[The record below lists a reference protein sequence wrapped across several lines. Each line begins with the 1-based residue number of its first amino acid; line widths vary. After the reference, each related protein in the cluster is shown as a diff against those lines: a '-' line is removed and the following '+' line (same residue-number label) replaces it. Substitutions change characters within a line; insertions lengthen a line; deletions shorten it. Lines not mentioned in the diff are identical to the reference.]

1 MDSLTQPDFVVH
13 QVMGKL
19 LLQLEIVYQSVSFV
33 DREAKLCGQVYDA
46 LLQKYRKHF
55 RNEFESKF
63 HLQEKGFTK
72 DEEQFFMSVMM
83 SCNLI
88 GGIGYS
94 CGSFK
99 VQSIHNK

>member
-72 DEEQFFMSVMM
+72 DEEQFVMSVMM

-94 CGSFK
+94 CGSSK

>member
-33 DREAKLCGQVYDA
+33 DREAKLCGQVHDD

-63 HLQEKGFTK
+63 LLQEKGFTK
-72 DEEQFFMSVMM
+72 DEKQFVMSVM
-83 SCNLI
+83 SNLI
-88 GGIGYS
+88 GGIWYFYV
-94 CGSFK
+94 SFK

>member
-63 HLQEKGFTK
+63 LLQEKGFTK
-72 DEEQFFMSVMM
+72 DEKQFFMSVMM

-88 GGIGYS
+88 GGIWYFYV
-94 CGSFK
+94 SFK

>member
-33 DREAKLCGQVYDA
+33 DREAKLCGQVYDD

-63 HLQEKGFTK
+63 LLQEKGFTK
-72 DEEQFFMSVMM
+72 DEKQFVMSVM
-83 SCNLI
+83 SNLI
-88 GGIGYS
+88 GGIWYFYV
-94 CGSFK
+94 SFK

>member
-63 HLQEKGFTK
+63 LLQEKGFTK
-72 DEEQFFMSVMM
+72 DEKQFVMSVM
-83 SCNLI
+83 SNLI
-88 GGIGYS
+88 GGIWYFYV
-94 CGSFK
+94 SFK

>member
-55 RNEFESKF
+55 RNDFESKF
-63 HLQEKGFTK
+63 LLQEKGFTK
-72 DEEQFFMSVMM
+72 DEKQFVMSVM
-83 SCNLI
+83 SNLI
-88 GGIGYS
+88 GGIWYFYV
-94 CGSFK
+94 SFK

>member
-88 GGIGYS
+88 GGIWYFYV
-94 CGSFK
+94 SFK

>member
-1 MDSLTQPDFVVH
+1 MYSLTQPDFVVH

-63 HLQEKGFTK
+63 LLQEKGFTK
-72 DEEQFFMSVMM
+72 DEKQFVMSVM
-83 SCNLI
+83 SNLI
-88 GGIGYS
+88 GGIWYYYV
-94 CGSFK
+94 SFK